1 MRPEQDQFLE
11 QLYQKHY
18 IDLFLYARALLNG
31 EGDPEEIVQD
41 AFHTACGKIDELMAS
56 ESAVGWM
63 KNVVKNNVSN
73 FRRRRNRELQLV
85 QPLEDIAREPGSTD
99 RETDEMLL
107 RERCRSLLSD
117 EEFELVRGVVI
128 DGVPHA
134 EMAKRQGIG
143 LWACYKRVKRSLD
156 KLARGMQDEK

>member
-1 MRPEQDQFLE
+1 MRPEQSQFLE
-11 QLYQKHY
+11 QLYKKSY
-18 IDLFLYARALLNG
+18 IDLFLYARALLAG
-31 EGDPEEIVQD
+31 EGDPEEVVQD

-63 KNVVKNNVSN
+63 KNAVKNNVSN

-85 QPLEDIAREPGSTD
+85 QPLEDIVQEPCSTD
-99 RETDEMLL
+99 GETDEMLWKAQW
-107 RERCRSLLSD
+107 RSLLTK
-117 EEFELVRGVVI
+117 EEYELVQGVVI
-128 DGVPHA
+128 DGVPYA
-134 EMAKRQGIG
+134 AMAKRQGIG